1 MPPVTGPTT
10 NTVDPEVLNRLG
22 TPQASEALRR
32 GNVDEILKVT
42 GISKKDWEE
51 YLKAQSVSLN
61 RDVVQNYQIYAEFGS
76 IPAPQWNDHFS
87 PELSVGAISPQDHH
101 AFMES
106 MGRLTGKAMVGGGK
120 SSTGGK
126 SQEAP
131 ASLQGLVED
140 YMKETD
146 DLLLSV
152 ADKALETQ
160 LQMDYDKQS
169 QKMKEE
175 FLQLLANAND
185 PETILMALTQ
195 YKMRQSGLIMQQ
207 EGRRVYQTN
216 MAQSRGMEA
225 LSKISTSDPRYFA
238 EAQRTQAKQS
248 QLGVTMQQHMS
259 TMQTA
264 IQNVES
270 ALNFG
275 KSTLNEYS
283 RNKDS
288 ILRNTSV
295 RS

>member
-10 NTVDPEVLNRLG
+10 NTVDTEVLNRLS

-61 RDVVQNYQIYAEFGS
+61 RDVVQDYQIYAESGS

-87 PELSVGAISPQDHH
+87 PELSVGAITPQDHQ

-120 SSTGGK
+120 FSAGGK

>member
-10 NTVDPEVLNRLG
+10 STIDPEVLNRLSS
-22 TPQASEALRR
+22 PQATEALRR

-51 YLKAQSVSLN
+51 YLKAQSVALN
-61 RDVVQNYQIYAEFGS
+61 RDVVQDYQIYSDNGT
-76 IPAPQWNDHFS
+76 IPAPQWNDQFS
-87 PELSVGAISPQDHH
+87 PESAIGAITNEDHSAFVESVG
-101 AFMES
+101 
-106 MGRLTGKAMVGGGK
+106 RVVGKAMVAGGK
-120 SSTGGK
+120 SASAGK
-126 SQEAP
+126 HQDAP
-131 ASLQGLVED
+131 ASLQGLVDD
-140 YMKETD
+140 YLKETD
-146 DLLLSV
+146 NLLLSV
-152 ADKALETQ
+152 TDKALETQ

-185 PETILMALTQ
+185 PETILLALTQ
-195 YKMRQSGLIMQQ
+195 YKMRQAGLIMQQ

-216 MAQSRGMEA
+216 MAQTREMES
-225 LSKISTSDPRYFA
+225 LSKISTSDPKYFA
-238 EAQRTQAKQS
+238 EAQRTQARQS
-248 QLGVTMQQHMS
+248 QLGTTMQQHMS

-275 KSTLNEYS
+275 KSALGEYS